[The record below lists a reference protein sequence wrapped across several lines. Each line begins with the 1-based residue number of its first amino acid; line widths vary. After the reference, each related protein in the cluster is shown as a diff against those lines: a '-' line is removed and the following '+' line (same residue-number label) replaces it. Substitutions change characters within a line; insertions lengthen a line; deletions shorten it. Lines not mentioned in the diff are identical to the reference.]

1 MDVGGRW
8 TEEAATFIRA
18 LAWATARS
26 SPELLRSSVAAAWCA
41 RWSGLL
47 AVAGQR
53 AFAASS
59 LELPMH
65 EQMCIDGAEPALS
78 DLLAETRFS
87 ELPAGS
93 RLA

>member
-1 MDVGGRW
+1 MERRGRH
-8 TEEAATFIRA
+8 FIRA
-18 LAWATARS
+18 LAWAKARS
-26 SPELLRSSVAAAWCA
+26 SPELIRSSVAAAWCA

-47 AVAGQR
+47 AVAAQR
-53 AFAASS
+53 AFAASL

-78 DLLAETRFS
+78 DLLAETRFI
-87 ELPAGS
+87 ELPTGS

>member
-1 MDVGGRW
+1 MEVEGGGVER
-8 TEEAATFIRA
+8 RC
-18 LAWATARS
+18 ARS
-26 SPELLRSSVAAAWCA
+26 SGLFAVAAQCA
-41 RWSGLL
+41 T
-47 AVAGQR
+47 
-53 AFAASS
+53 AASL